1 MIGWA
6 CNELSGKEKM
16 HSQNYLFPAVG
27 KVQNIAPS
35 KVNALDT
42 KQKEQ
47 KGKMRCA
54 FTFQPS

>member
-16 HSQNYLFPAVG
+16 HSQNYLFPVVG
-27 KVQNIAPS
+27 EVQNIAPS

-42 KQKEQ
+42 KQKGQ
-47 KGKMRCA
+47 KGKMRYG